1 MRGLRPASLALALVM
16 AIGFGAAAVRADPSQ
31 RMVEI
36 YRIAPGQHAA
46 FLRFV
51 ALCDEANAR
60 AGLPPRQLYV
70 HEDGASWDFILIQP
84 ADLTPE
90 QSKALDAAFKELK
103 IPQGGKFFVAIRQYM
118 IEHSDTV
125 ATGPTTAAEW
135 LKKLD

>member
-1 MRGLRPASLALALVM
+1 MIRRSMFALVLAAVFAAGAPALADSSSRQ
-16 AIGFGAAAVRADPSQ
+16 I
-31 RMVEI
+31 EI

-46 FLRFV
+46 FVRFI

-70 HEDGASWDFILIQP
+70 HQDGASWDFMLIQP
-84 ADLTPE
+84 DEVTPE
-90 QSKALDAAFKELK
+90 QSKALDAAYKALK
-103 IPQGGKFFVAIRQYM
+103 IPQGGKFFVHIRQF
-118 IEHSDTV
+118 IVEHTDTV